1 MGERLVS
8 AVERSV
14 HCREEREREM
24 ENDCDRMFLLS
35 LLNPLK
41 QIPEHARFGVKRKLM
56 EVIDVEMKSYRLS
69 LAPQIDPPQY
79 QFQQN
84 RSTTSEKLTYT
95 QLQHVNLPC
104 TSNFIATNT
113 QHGYP
118 LVQRPPSADQR
129 FESDSVSTYSSTSV
143 TSPFSDIELFEGN

>member
-56 EVIDVEMKSYRLS
+56 EVIGVEMKSYRPS
-69 LAPQIDPPQY
+69 LA
-79 QFQQN
+79 
-84 RSTTSEKLTYT
+84 L
-95 QLQHVNLPC
+95 
-104 TSNFIATNT
+104 
-113 QHGYP
+113 
-118 LVQRPPSADQR
+118 
-129 FESDSVSTYSSTSV
+129 
-143 TSPFSDIELFEGN
+143 